1 MSPPLGRRRRE
12 AKQKSWRLRMKKGSV
27 DAKRIGEGSWEEGW
41 CESRCDVK
49 KSRKVGNEA
58 AVSKK
63 ENPLRI
69 HSNYE
74 EQ

>member
-1 MSPPLGRRRRE
+1 VRAHG
-12 AKQKSWRLRMKKGSV
+12 
-27 DAKRIGEGSWEEGW
+27 EEGW

-49 KSRKVGNEA
+49 KSRKAGNET

-63 ENPLRI
+63 QNPSRI

-74 EQ
+74 EQETGVQNKNGNYISICMTS